1 MAKKQNKKASLMSM
15 KKGQIRKRLD
25 GPGAKP
31 FSENLEERGIFQAI
45 KRLTSIVKARYEKST
60 IDIPRNDTQ

>member
-15 KKGQIRKRLD
+15 KKGQIRKWLD

-31 FSENLEERGIFQAI
+31 LSENLEERGIF
-45 KRLTSIVKARYEKST
+45 
-60 IDIPRNDTQ
+60 

>member
-1 MAKKQNKKASLMSM
+1 MSM
-15 KKGQIRKRLD
+15 KKGQIRKQLD

-31 FSENLEERGIFQAI
+31 LSENLEERGIFQAI

-60 IDIPRNDTQ
+60 IDIQRNDTQ